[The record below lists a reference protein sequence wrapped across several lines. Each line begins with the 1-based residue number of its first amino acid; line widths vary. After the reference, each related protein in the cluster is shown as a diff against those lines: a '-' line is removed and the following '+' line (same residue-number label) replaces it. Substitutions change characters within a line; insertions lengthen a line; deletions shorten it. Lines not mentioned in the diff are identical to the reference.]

1 MSPWGHI
8 ETCSTPGN
16 LVVPRFAQISF
27 FLNVNELFYLL
38 ALSNR
43 QVIVT
48 PKTEKYLVIKL
59 LVFGRLS
66 QLT

>member
-1 MSPWGHI
+1 MSPWGHV
-8 ETCSTPGN
+8 ETCSTPGS

-27 FLNVNELFYLL
+27 FLNVHELSYLL

-43 QVIVT
+43 QATVK
-48 PKTEKYLVIKL
+48 PKTKKYLVIKL

-66 QLT
+66 QMT

>member
-16 LVVPRFAQISF
+16 LVVLRFAQISF
-27 FLNVNELFYLL
+27 FLNVHELFYLL

-43 QVIVT
+43 QAIVT
-48 PKTEKYLVIKL
+48 PKTKKYLVIKL
-59 LVFGRLS
+59 LVFRRLS
-66 QLT
+66 QLA